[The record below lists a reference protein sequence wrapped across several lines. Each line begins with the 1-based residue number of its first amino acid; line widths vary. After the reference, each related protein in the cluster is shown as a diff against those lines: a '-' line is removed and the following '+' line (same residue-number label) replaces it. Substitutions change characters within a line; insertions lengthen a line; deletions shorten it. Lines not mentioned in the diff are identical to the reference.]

1 MNFQNAVVS
10 CLRKYATFEGRASR
24 SEFWYF
30 YLFCIL
36 ASLVAAV
43 LDGLRSNFDSDTASL
58 ILSLA
63 IFVPFIA
70 VAARRLHDLDKS
82 GWWQLLL
89 LIPLIGYLI
98 LIVWWATKGT
108 EGGNRFGEDP
118 LIKARL

>member
-1 MNFQNAVVS
+1 MNFQSAVTT

-30 YLFCIL
+30 YLFCVL
-36 ASLVAAV
+36 LNLVAAI
-43 LDGLRSNFDSDTASL
+43 LDGLISNFHSDPASIIVSIA
-58 ILSLA
+58 IL
-63 IFVPFIA
+63 VPFIA

-108 EGGNRFGEDP
+108 ERRNRFGEDP
-118 LIKARL
+118 LIKARS